1 MFSHENVDS
10 MTDLAAFEEYVV
22 HFVSCHGITFK
33 LESET
38 IVWSGRSS
46 RHYAEI
52 IGRFLAM
59 LFRASCPLTGRP
71 ARVAPVFK
79 KGNRLSL
86 GNHRLTSLTSCC
98 RLVERIIANRITEY
112 LEENSVFT
120 NCQHGFRKGSSTT
133 IQLLTVIHTFAEVW
147 IMTVKLT
154 PLF

>member
-59 LFRASCPLTGRP
+59 LFRASCPLTGRQLEL
-71 ARVAPVFK
+71 RQFLK
-79 KGNRLSL
+79 KVIA
-86 GNHRLTSLTSCC
+86 C
-98 RLVERIIANRITEY
+98 R
-112 LEENSVFT
+112 
-120 NCQHGFRKGSSTT
+120 
-133 IQLLTVIHTFAEVW
+133 
-147 IMTVKLT
+147 
-154 PLF
+154 